1 MSTSHQSERPSILIV
16 EDHEDTACL
25 VQFVLEREGYAVTCL
40 PNGRAAQRM
49 ITSAIPPQV
58 VLLDIGLPDMT
69 GLDLLRVIRT
79 TPEWQWIPVLLLTA
93 DTRSETMIAAAHL
106 GATEYLQKPFA
117 AERLLASVRR
127 FLSEPHQRADKST
140 NPDHGATPIVP
151 HRGNRPRGSEM
162 IHDKGDHV

>member
-1 MSTSHQSERPSILIV
+1 MSTSHQSERPAILIV

-49 ITSAIPPQV
+49 MASAGPPQV
-58 VLLDIGLPDMT
+58 VLLDIGLPDIT
-69 GLDLLRVIRT
+69 GLDLLRVIRA

-106 GATEYLQKPFA
+106 GATEYVQKPIA

-127 FLSEPHQRADKST
+127 FMS
-140 NPDHGATPIVP
+140 VP
-151 HRGNRPRGSEM
+151 HHRAERSADPGHVNTHHVLHRDHRPMGA
-162 IHDKGDHV
+162 